1 MPMIRRR
8 LMRVAAFAL
17 AATAL
22 SLGGCAGE
30 GPVKPTGL
38 EQKIESA
45 RTQADFEEIASA
57 YEAQAKIDMVAADRH
72 RRLARSYRAAPSSN
86 RGGQANMALHSENL
100 ARTYQQAA
108 EENMSLAK
116 EQRQMTADG
125 RK

>member
-1 MPMIRRR
+1 MQMIRRR
-8 LMRVAAFAL
+8 LVVVAGSAL
-17 AATAL
+17 VASAL

-30 GPVKPTGL
+30 GPVKAAGL

-57 YEAQAKIDMVAADRH
+57 YETQASLDRAAAERH
-72 RRLARSYRAAPSSN
+72 RGLARAYKAAPSSN
-86 RGGQANMALHSENL
+86 RGGQANMAIHCESL

-108 EENMSLAK
+108 EENLALAK
-116 EQRQMTADG
+116 EQRQMTAGD